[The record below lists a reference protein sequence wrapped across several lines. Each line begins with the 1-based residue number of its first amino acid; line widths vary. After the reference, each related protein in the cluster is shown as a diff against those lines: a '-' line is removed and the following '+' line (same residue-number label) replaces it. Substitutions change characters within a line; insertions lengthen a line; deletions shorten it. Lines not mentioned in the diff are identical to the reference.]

1 MTPST
6 LPQSRSHKDAE
17 VFTVVDDGPWNSAHG
32 DVVPLAPRVHPR
44 FVGIAS
50 DLGPA
55 PPKAQPPPKW
65 PIVRQDWIGT
75 VHDMPYRSVAER
87 RLVDDAAR
95 LCRRVDVPRG
105 VGCNL
110 PCGVA
115 RRVGGEASR
124 PLQSPQGPGRRAVC
138 GRRRL
143 LGSLRRRRVRL
154 ARRNLLRRESCGPDA
169 GAGPA
174 SPRRS
179 HLRR

>member
-32 DVVPLAPRVHPR
+32 DVVPLVPRVNPR

-65 PIVRQDWIGT
+65 PIVRQNWIGT

-87 RLVDDAAR
+87 RLVDEGSECPVSYDRSAK
-95 LCRRVDVPRG
+95 
-105 VGCNL
+105 
-110 PCGVA
+110 
-115 RRVGGEASR
+115 GGD
-124 PLQSPQGPGRRAVC
+124 LIDDHI
-138 GRRRL
+138 
-143 LGSLRRRRVRL
+143 GSLHFG
-154 ARRNLLRRESCGPDA
+154 S
-169 GAGPA
+169 
-174 SPRRS
+174 
-179 HLRR
+179 